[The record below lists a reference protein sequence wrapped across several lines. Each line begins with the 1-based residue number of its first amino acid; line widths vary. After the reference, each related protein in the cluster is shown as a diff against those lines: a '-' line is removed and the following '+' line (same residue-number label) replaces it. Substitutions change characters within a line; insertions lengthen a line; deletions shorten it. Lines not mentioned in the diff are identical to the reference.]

1 MKFKAFTTVATAFAL
16 ITAPTVAFAADPEF
30 DEEDQVLI
38 VAGVSTLVL
47 ALVVLLGILKNKKDT
62 VTPPP
67 PPPVSP

>member
-38 VAGVSTLVL
+38 VAGVSGLVL
-47 ALVVLLGILKNKKDT
+47 ALVVLLGIFKNKKKGG
-62 VTPPP
+62 VTPPK
-67 PPPVSP
+67 PPVSP